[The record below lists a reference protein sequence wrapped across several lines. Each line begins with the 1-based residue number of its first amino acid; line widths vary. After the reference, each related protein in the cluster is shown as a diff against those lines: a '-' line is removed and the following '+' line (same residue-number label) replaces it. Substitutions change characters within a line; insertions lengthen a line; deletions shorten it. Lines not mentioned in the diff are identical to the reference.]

1 MSRILLV
8 DDDENQ
14 RLLYREDLEAEG
26 YEVIEA
32 GDGREALQRLDD
44 GRPDLVVLDINLP
57 GMDGLHTLTRI
68 HDRTPRLPII
78 INSAHAHYREQF
90 VSWIAEAYVVKS
102 SNTRELREAIRQ
114 ALAARARTRTDPG

>member
-114 ALAARARTRTDPG
+114 ALAAHARTRTDPG

>member
-1 MSRILLV
+1 
-8 DDDENQ
+8 
-14 RLLYREDLEAEG
+14 
-26 YEVIEA
+26 
-32 GDGREALQRLDD
+32 
-44 GRPDLVVLDINLP
+44 
-57 GMDGLHTLTRI
+57 MDGLHTLTRI
-68 HDRTPRLPII
+68 HDRAPRLPII